1 MIKTLIALL
10 PIGFYKAPSS
20 ANWLY
25 RLDKPFS
32 VQTLL
37 RPHRSYYL
45 TDSLV
50 TRPLAEL
57 RPDGLLMIYEG
68 FAWDGCTPKVRLGQY
83 LVGVWDGFKQKNGV
97 PVPDTYYAS
106 LIHDALCQLLGLY
119 PITEFDR
126 KAVDLEFKAQLAR
139 DRFVYQ
145 ELYYGAVRAYGVVK
159 FGLHRFAQFC
169 TK

>member
-37 RPHRSYYL
+37 RPNHNYFIV
-45 TDSLV
+45 DSLV

-57 RPDGLLMIYEG
+57 RPDGLLVIYEG
-68 FAWDGCTPKVRLGQY
+68 FAWDGCTPKFRVSKY
-83 LVGVWDGFKQKNGV
+83 LVGVWDGSTVGGV
-97 PVPDTYYAS
+97 PETYYAS

-119 PITEFDR
+119 PIDEFDR
-126 KAVDLEFKAQLAR
+126 KAVDLEFKTQLAR

-145 ELYYGAVRAYGVVK
+145 ELYYGAVRTYGFVK
-159 FGLHRFAQFC
+159 CGLHRFAQFC